1 MRVFADPI
9 VDWGTL
15 GKVIVAALVAG
26 IGVTAAFS
34 FAVLGA
40 TRSVEMRRSR
50 RGGEATAF
58 AVLGLFG
65 AALCIAAIVGGV
77 VALTSK

>member
-1 MRVFADPI
+1 
-9 VDWGTL
+9 
-15 GKVIVAALVAG
+15 
-26 IGVTAAFS
+26 
-34 FAVLGA
+34 
-40 TRSVEMRRSR
+40 MRRSR

-77 VALTSK
+77 VAMTSK